1 MEKLFRTLMAPDMDV
16 YSRAEVMR
24 YAEKII
30 DEHIKIRGQ
39 IARDLSR
46 LGVDAWREDSAYRKL
61 KAKYLAHHQSK
72 RNWRF
77 LKWNASLIVNRRKDY
92 DAQSVNYG
100 DS

>member
-1 MEKLFRTLMAPDMDV
+1 MEKLFRMLMSPDMDE
-16 YSRAEVMR
+16 YSRAEVTR
-24 YAEKII
+24 YVEKII
-30 DEHIKIRGQ
+30 DEHMKIRRGARILP
-39 IARDLSR
+39 IASSR
-46 LGVDAWREDSAYRKL
+46 QNISRTTRA
-61 KAKYLAHHQSK
+61 K